1 LGGARLASV
10 VVLVIVALTFAAS
23 SAAAGHR
30 AVTGRYSYEDQFV
43 VSPGSPASCSFPV
56 YGDMF
61 GEFSFEVLLDAQGQP
76 RQLINHEIWS
86 GTLSAN
92 GNTVVE
98 HGAQTD
104 HFFAN
109 GDSAN
114 VGAIH
119 DQALAGGLLIHDVG
133 LLRWDANGLLAIEA
147 GPHQGFD
154 GDTAA
159 IAALCAALT

>member
-1 LGGARLASV
+1 MGGARVASV
-10 VVLVIVALTFAAS
+10 VALVLVAVTFTAS
-23 SAAAGHR
+23 SAAAGRR
-30 AVTGRYSYEDQFV
+30 AVTGRFAYEDQFV
-43 VSPGSPASCSFPV
+43 VSPGDPASCSFPV
-56 YGDMF
+56 HGDMF

-92 GNTVVE
+92 GRTVVE
-98 HGAQTD
+98 HAAQTD

-109 GDSAN
+109 GGSTN

-119 DQALAGGLLIHDVG
+119 DQALAGGVLIHDAG
-133 LLRWDANGLLAIEA
+133 LLRWDANGILTIEA

-154 GDTAA
+154 GDPAA